1 MSSITIR
8 NLDDQIKASLRLRA
22 AQHGT
27 SMEQEVRN
35 ILKMALATEH
45 DTENGLDLA
54 MRINQRFKDIG
65 GDDLVVPERPEA
77 SYLPDFSES

>member
-35 ILKMALATEH
+35 ILKIALATEH
-45 DTENGLDLA
+45 DTESGLDLA
-54 MRINQRFKDIG
+54 MRINQRFKDIS
-65 GDDLVVPERPEA
+65 GDDLVLPERPEA